1 MYYVIMK
8 FKSHF
13 DHCIY
18 LIIYFIVIIC
28 ILFYTLKNITPRRNI
43 SISMLSWGLWYK

>member
-8 FKSHF
+8 FKGHF

-18 LIIYFIVIIC
+18 LIIYLTVIIC
-28 ILFYTLKNITPRRNI
+28 ILFYTLKNITPRRSI
-43 SISMLSWGLWYK
+43 SISMLSWGL